1 MPKILVIED
10 DSGLNRMIREW
21 LVFERND
28 VDYAE
33 NGREGLEKLQCF
45 EYDCVIL
52 DWELPEM
59 NGIEVLQKFR
69 SQGKPTP
76 VLMLTGKSTIGDKEQ
91 GFDSGAD
98 DYLVKPFHMK
108 ELSARLRA
116 LMRRTQINVSQVVEA
131 KGIRLDSGSFRV
143 KRGEED
149 IQLLPKEF
157 ALLEFLMRHADQVFS
172 AETLLNR
179 VWSADSDATIDAIT
193 TCIKRIRKKLDKEGL
208 PSVIKTVHGVG
219 YKFDPTK

>member
-143 KRGEED
+143 KRGDED

-193 TCIKRIRKKLDKEGL
+193 TCIKRIRKKLDREGL